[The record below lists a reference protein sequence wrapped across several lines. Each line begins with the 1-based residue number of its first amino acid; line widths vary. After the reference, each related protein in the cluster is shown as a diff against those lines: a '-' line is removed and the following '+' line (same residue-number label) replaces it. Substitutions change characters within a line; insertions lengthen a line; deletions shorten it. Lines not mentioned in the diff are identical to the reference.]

1 MDKNERQFE
10 NHVMNRGYENNNV
23 NYTGLNVI
31 KILQYSC
38 GHLHFK
44 SNAPQ
49 IRLPALNCIQSNLT
63 ILVTWHDQKNH
74 RDIGGFNI
82 LRVDCI

>member
-1 MDKNERQFE
+1 
-10 NHVMNRGYENNNV
+10 MNCGYENNNV
-23 NYTGLNVI
+23 NYTGLNFI

-63 ILVTWHDQKNH
+63 ILVT
-74 RDIGGFNI
+74 
-82 LRVDCI
+82 